1 MLSCNVQYTFHC
13 LEFLD
18 ERLEVSVIA
27 NGYGK
32 RATEHAVVTVDAD
45 AAKGSG
51 GLFYYDRG
59 DVVHDADVV
68 ATHDVQGALVLTSA
82 FTCPLGTDDAIAK
95 A

>member
-1 MLSCNVQYTFHC
+1 MLSCNVQYAFHC

-51 GLFYYDRG
+51 GLF
-59 DVVHDADVV
+59 
-68 ATHDVQGALVLTSA
+68 
-82 FTCPLGTDDAIAK
+82 
-95 A
+95 